1 MAFIK
6 HVGRMGDRKLCVL
19 FRQVPG
25 EDHMCLIIH
34 PEVLP
39 AHWQDAIQKVIE
51 SDIGQTA
58 DELANAM
65 HRSLLPDGRPILETL
80 HNERMIK
87 KVRTAD
93 VIMTPTT
100 NSSIRLDELNKMLNE
115 MKQGDEAIK
124 RMAQN
129 DASRGMVE
137 PGVKRAAEAAYKK
150 DRAEKADPNYVAPPV
165 LKAGQD
171 GALTDRDIAANMFG
185 GGGMGNLGDML
196 AQAKAMELNAKQMV
210 AEAARMKKDAE
221 RMDPTVNA
229 KNAKKAPPV
238 AVAEPAPVPKAR
250 RAKAKVADAT
260 AQ

>member
-6 HVGRMGDRKLCVL
+6 HVGRMGDRKVCVL

-39 AHWQDAIQKVIE
+39 AHWQDTIQKVIE
-51 SDIGQTA
+51 SDIGQQA
-58 DELANAM
+58 DELANAL
-65 HRSLLPDGRPILETL
+65 HRSLLPDGRPVLETL

-87 KVRTAD
+87 KVRTSD
-93 VIMTPTT
+93 VIMTPNT

-115 MKQGDEAIK
+115 MKQGEDAVK

-129 DASRGMVE
+129 DASRGLVE
-137 PGVKRAAEAAYKK
+137 PGVKRAAEAEYKRG
-150 DRAEKADPNYVAPPV
+150 RAEKADPNYVAPPT

-171 GALTDRDIAANMFG
+171 GALSDRDIAAN
-185 GGGMGNLGDML
+185 ML
-196 AQAKAMELNAKQMV
+196 AQAKAMEVNAKSMI

-221 RMDPTVNA
+221 KMDPTVTPRA
-229 KNAKKAPPV
+229 KIV
-238 AVAEPAPVPKAR
+238 ASVTESTPAP
-250 RAKAKVADAT
+250 AKRGRKSKTVTADAT
-260 AQ
+260 HG

>member
-171 GALTDRDIAANMFG
+171 GAITDRDIAAY
-185 GGGMGNLGDML
+185 ML